1 MVVLAKGMKEGG
13 LEESSKDFKQLSENA
28 TSIPTLEICV
38 CLSCYCSSLVA
49 KLDLLLLE
57 VMPHE

>member
-38 CLSCYCSSLVA
+38 C
-49 KLDLLLLE
+49 
-57 VMPHE
+57 